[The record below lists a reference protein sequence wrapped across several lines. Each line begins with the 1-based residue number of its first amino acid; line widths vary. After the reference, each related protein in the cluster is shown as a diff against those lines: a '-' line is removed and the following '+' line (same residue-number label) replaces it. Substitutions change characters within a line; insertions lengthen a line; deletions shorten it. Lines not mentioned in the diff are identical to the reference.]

1 MSIIRILDPTVANQI
16 AAGEVVERPAAVVK
30 ELLENALD
38 AGATRVVVD
47 FSRGGKA
54 LTVVEDNGKG
64 MTPEEALLSLERHAT
79 SKIRLAADLDR
90 ITTFG
95 FRGEALPSIASVA
108 RFTLQTRPAS
118 APSGTELL
126 INGGRVVHQREHGMA
141 PGTRIEVTNLFHP
154 VPARLKFLKSDETE
168 AAHIIRLVRLYAVS
182 HPQVGFL
189 LREDGREIFRSPG
202 NVPLLDRVREIWGR
216 QVGDEVSLMP
226 VFERDGMRLSG
237 LLGKPGVSRGTRQD
251 LVTVVNGR
259 PVDSR
264 TMAFALTESYHTL
277 IPKGRYPLAFA
288 FLEIDPAWVD
298 VNVHPA
304 KREVRFR
311 DEARVRGFLI
321 QSVLSVLLTRV
332 DDGLPTTTIPAIT
345 PTLVPS
351 FVAPTATSGTAPL
364 AVPSPT
370 STYVPPVSAP
380 LASAPASSSSL
391 RLSWRLLARL
401 REERAVFETPTGLA
415 ILDIGAAHQRVL
427 YEDILRQFSERK
439 PVSQPLLVPLTI
451 ELEPLPAAVLKERMG
466 LLQNAGFDFEE
477 YGRNFWRVGALPV
490 WLDPADALGFLRDLL
505 AEMARREGDFGRPAL
520 AYDALARMAVNK
532 ARRKGDAM
540 ADGELL
546 ELVQA
551 LFRTA
556 QPGTDP
562 KGRRTF
568 VEWTD
573 ATSVGVSA
581 DQRCPPL
588 RRCLAGAGLPVRSAS
603 IWSRNIAAFSN

>member
-1 MSIIRILDPTVANQI
+1 MSTIRVLDPTVANQI

-90 ITTFG
+90 IATFG

-126 INGGRVVHQREHGMA
+126 INAGRVVHQREHGMA

-216 QVGDEVSLMP
+216 QVADEVSLMP

-321 QSVLSVLLTRV
+321 QSVLSVLLARV

-351 FVAPTATSGTAPL
+351 FVAPTVTAGAAPL
-364 AVPSPT
+364 AVPLPT
-370 STYVPPVSAP
+370 STYVAPVSAP

-415 ILDIGAAHQRVL
+415 IFDIGAAHQRVL
-427 YEDILRQFSERK
+427 YEDILRQFSEHK

-466 LLQNAGFDFEE
+466 LLQSAGFEFEE
-477 YGRNFWRVGALPV
+477 YGRNFWRVGALPI

-532 ARRKGDAM
+532 ARRKGDAL

-573 ATSVGVSA
+573 ADLG
-581 DQRCPPL
+581 
-588 RRCLAGAGLPVRSAS
+588 RRFG
-603 IWSRNIAAFSN
+603 

>member
-108 RFTLQTRPAS
+108 RFALQTRPAS

-216 QVGDEVSLMP
+216 QVADEVSLMP

-321 QSVLSVLLTRV
+321 QSVLSVLLARV
-332 DDGLPTTTIPAIT
+332 DDGLPTSTIPAIT

-351 FVAPTATSGTAPL
+351 FVAPTATSGAAPL

-370 STYVPPVSAP
+370 STYVPPVSVP

-391 RLSWRLLARL
+391 RLGWRLLARL

-427 YEDILRQFSERK
+427 YEDILCQFSEHK

-466 LLQNAGFDFEE
+466 LLHNAGFDFEE

-532 ARRKGDAM
+532 ARRKGDAL

-568 VEWTD
+568 MEWTD
-573 ATSVGVSA
+573 ADLG
-581 DQRCPPL
+581 
-588 RRCLAGAGLPVRSAS
+588 RR
-603 IWSRNIAAFSN
+603 FS

>member
-1 MSIIRILDPTVANQI
+1 
-16 AAGEVVERPAAVVK
+16 
-30 ELLENALD
+30 
-38 AGATRVVVD
+38 
-47 FSRGGKA
+47 
-54 LTVVEDNGKG
+54 
-64 MTPEEALLSLERHAT
+64 
-79 SKIRLAADLDR
+79 
-90 ITTFG
+90 
-95 FRGEALPSIASVA
+95 
-108 RFTLQTRPAS
+108 
-118 APSGTELL
+118 
-126 INGGRVVHQREHGMA
+126 
-141 PGTRIEVTNLFHP
+141 
-154 VPARLKFLKSDETE
+154 
-168 AAHIIRLVRLYAVS
+168 
-182 HPQVGFL
+182 
-189 LREDGREIFRSPG
+189 
-202 NVPLLDRVREIWGR
+202 
-216 QVGDEVSLMP
+216 
-226 VFERDGMRLSG
+226 
-237 LLGKPGVSRGTRQD
+237 
-251 LVTVVNGR
+251 
-259 PVDSR
+259 
-264 TMAFALTESYHTL
+264 MAFALTESYHTL

-321 QSVLSVLLTRV
+321 QSVLSVLLARV

-345 PTLVPS
+345 PTLRPS
-351 FVAPTATSGTAPL
+351 LASSGTAPL

-427 YEDILRQFSERK
+427 YEDILRQFSEHK

-451 ELEPLPAAVLKERMG
+451 ELEALPAAVLKERMG

-532 ARRKGDAM
+532 ARRKGDAL

-556 QPGTDP
+556 HPGTDP

-573 ATSVGVSA
+573 ADLG
-581 DQRCPPL
+581 
-588 RRCLAGAGLPVRSAS
+588 RR
-603 IWSRNIAAFSN
+603 FS

>member
-380 LASAPASSSSL
+380 LASALASSSSL

-573 ATSVGVSA
+573 ADLG
-581 DQRCPPL
+581 
-588 RRCLAGAGLPVRSAS
+588 RR
-603 IWSRNIAAFSN
+603 FS

>member
-216 QVGDEVSLMP
+216 QVADEVSLMP

-321 QSVLSVLLTRV
+321 QSVLSVLLARV

-351 FVAPTATSGTAPL
+351 FVAPPATSGTAPL

-532 ARRKGDAM
+532 ARRKGDAL

-573 ATSVGVSA
+573 ADLG
-581 DQRCPPL
+581 
-588 RRCLAGAGLPVRSAS
+588 RR
-603 IWSRNIAAFSN
+603 FS

>member
-1 MSIIRILDPTVANQI
+1 
-16 AAGEVVERPAAVVK
+16 
-30 ELLENALD
+30 
-38 AGATRVVVD
+38 
-47 FSRGGKA
+47 
-54 LTVVEDNGKG
+54 
-64 MTPEEALLSLERHAT
+64 MTPEEALLSVERHAT

-90 ITTFG
+90 IATFG

-108 RFTLQTRPAS
+108 RFTLQTRPA
-118 APSGTELL
+118 AAASGTELL

-141 PGTRIEVTNLFHP
+141 PGTRIEVANLFHP

-216 QVGDEVSLMP
+216 QVADEVALMP

-321 QSVLSVLLTRV
+321 QSVLSVLQSRA
-332 DDGLPTTTIPAIT
+332 DDGLPVTT
-345 PTLVPS
+345 LPS
-351 FVAPTATSGTAPL
+351 VAPL
-364 AVPSPT
+364 ASPGIPSP
-370 STYVPPVSAP
+370 SAAPIGSVPVAAPAPSAFAASPSAYVPPVSVPPPA
-380 LASAPASSSSL
+380 APASGSTL
-391 RLSWRLLARL
+391 RLQWRLLARL
-401 REERAVFETPTGLA
+401 REERAIFETPTGLA

-427 YEDILRQFSERK
+427 YEDILRRFSERK
-439 PVSQPLLVPLTI
+439 PVSQPLLVPLSL
-451 ELEPLPAAVLKERMG
+451 ELEPLPAAVLKERLG
-466 LLQNAGFDFEE
+466 LLTDAGFEFEE
-477 YGRNFWRVGALPV
+477 YGRNFWRLAALPV
-490 WLDPADALGFLRDLL
+490 WLDPAEALTFVRDLL

-520 AYDALARMAVNK
+520 AYDALARLAVYK
-532 ARRKGDAM
+532 ARRKGDALS
-540 ADGELL
+540 DVELL

-573 ATSVGVSA
+573 ADLG
-581 DQRCPPL
+581 
-588 RRCLAGAGLPVRSAS
+588 RRFG
-603 IWSRNIAAFSN
+603 

>member
-54 LTVVEDNGKG
+54 VTVVEDNGKG

-216 QVGDEVSLMP
+216 QVADEVSLMP

-321 QSVLSVLLTRV
+321 QSVLSVLLARV

-532 ARRKGDAM
+532 ARRKGDAL

-573 ATSVGVSA
+573 ADLG
-581 DQRCPPL
+581 
-588 RRCLAGAGLPVRSAS
+588 RR
-603 IWSRNIAAFSN
+603 FS